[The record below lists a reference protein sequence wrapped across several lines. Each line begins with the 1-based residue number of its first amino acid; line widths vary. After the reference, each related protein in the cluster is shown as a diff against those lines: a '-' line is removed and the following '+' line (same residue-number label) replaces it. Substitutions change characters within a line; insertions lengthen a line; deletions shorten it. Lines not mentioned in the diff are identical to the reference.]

1 MRLDPVSI
9 PGRLLSWY
17 GLLGAPAAWTV
28 LHVSGVGI
36 ATASCS
42 TFGETNDIPFQPWSL
57 VLSITC
63 AAVAVG
69 ALLAAVLV
77 WWSTRGVDDSAPPPV
92 GRVHFLAVIGL
103 VIAPLFLAIILMA
116 GIAGTTLGCVQ
127 G

>member
-1 MRLDPVSI
+1 VRVDPLSAS
-9 PGRLLSWY
+9 GRLLSWY
-17 GLLGAPAAWTV
+17 GVLGAPAAWTV

-42 TFGETNDIPFQPWSL
+42 TFGSANDVSLQPWSL
-57 VLSITC
+57 ALAIGCGAT
-63 AAVAVG
+63 ALG

-92 GRVHFLAVIGL
+92 GRIHFLAVIGL
-103 VIAPLFLAIILMA
+103 VIAPLFIAIILMS
-116 GIAGTTLGCVQ
+116 GIAGTTLGCTQ